1 MIVSTGIAL
10 NGTTSVQITIPAT
23 TFNNGETFG
32 LYLAQPIANNGT
44 PLPVEIVMN
53 GTAYPLLKP
62 CGNNVMSD
70 QLRSQRQYPVRV
82 GTNPNHFT
90 VKCSNLLAGTSFVA
104 PQLVPTAEATAGQEA
119 LCLKDQLDS
128 LLVGW
133 CSLNKEINYVKRILP
148 N

>member
-1 MIVSTGIAL
+1 MCNCNCNNCKIIVSTEIAL

-23 TFNNGETFG
+23 TFNNGENFG

-44 PLPVEIVMN
+44 ALPVEILMA

-70 QLRSQRQYPVRV
+70 QLRTQRRYVVRC

-90 VKCSNLLAGTSFVA
+90 IKCSDSLCRTSYVA
-104 PQLVPTAEATAGQEA
+104 PQLVPAQTQSTTSEG
-119 LCLKDQLDS
+119 
-128 LLVGW
+128 
-133 CSLNKEINYVKRILP
+133 
-148 N
+148 

>member
-1 MIVSTGIAL
+1 MCNCNNCKLIVSTSITL

-44 PLPVEIVMN
+44 ALPVQIVMN
-53 GTAYPLLKP
+53 GTSYPLLKP

-70 QLRSQRQYPVRV
+70 QLRTQRRYIVRV

-90 VKCSNLLAGTSFVA
+90 VRCSNSLAGTSYVA
-104 PQLVPTAEATAGQEA
+104 PQLVPAAEATTG
-119 LCLKDQLDS
+119 D
-128 LLVGW
+128 
-133 CSLNKEINYVKRILP
+133 
-148 N
+148 

>member
-1 MIVSTGIAL
+1 MCNCNNICKLIVSTSIAL
-10 NGTTSVQITIPAT
+10 NEGSTAVQITIPAT

-44 PLPVEIVMN
+44 ALPVEIVMN

-70 QLRSQRQYPVRV
+70 QLRTQRRYIVRV

-90 VKCSNLLAGTSFVA
+90 IRCPNSLCRTSYVA
-104 PQLVPTAEATAGQEA
+104 PQLVPAETEATG
-119 LCLKDQLDS
+119 
-128 LLVGW
+128 G
-133 CSLNKEINYVKRILP
+133 N
-148 N
+148 